1 VIDHDDAAAAASSA
15 PRVPEQVAVRL
26 AKREELLKRGDAYAV
41 RPTITHALA
50 DIRSAHDG
58 LPPGTMTGEQVSIAG
73 RVMFL
78 RNTGKLCFAT
88 LQAGEGTTLQAM
100 LAQDRVGPQSLED
113 FKHLV
118 DIGDHIVVAGEVGT
132 SRRGELSVFAQ
143 SWSMAAK
150 ALRPL
155 PVAHK
160 ELAEDTRVR
169 QRYVDLIMRPAAR
182 RTARR
187 RIEAVGSLRRSLTA
201 RGYCEVETP
210 VLQALHGGA
219 AARPFITHMNAFDM
233 ELYLR
238 IAPELFLKR
247 CVVGGIERVFDLNRN
262 FRNEGSDSTHSPEF
276 SMLEFYQAYA
286 DYRDMAALTRELI
299 QEAALAVHGDLRF
312 RHDDGT
318 EHDLSGTWDE
328 ISLFPALSAAAGQQ
342 IGPDTPVAQL
352 QEMAQAAGVAFDPGW
367 IHGKLAEELFE
378 HFVVAR
384 LQRPTFVFDYPVD
397 TSPLVREHRSEPGV
411 VEKWDLYING
421 YELATG
427 YSELVDPVIQRE
439 RLTAQSLLKA
449 AGDPEAMQVDE
460 DFLRALEYGMP
471 PCGGVGVGVDRL
483 LMTLTGLGI
492 RETILFPLVKPIR
505 QGRYEDLEEPA
516 GDVADRPGESLDG
529 RR

>member
-1 VIDHDDAAAAASSA
+1 VIDEAGAGA
-15 PRVPEQVAVRL
+15 PDQESRVPEQIAVRM
-26 AKREELLKRGDAYAV
+26 AKREELLRRGDAYAV
-41 RPTITHALA
+41 RPGLTSTLAEVRSTHEGLA
-50 DIRSAHDG
+50 A
-58 LPPGTMTGEQVSIAG
+58 GTMTGAEVVVAG

-78 RNTGKLCFAT
+78 RNTGRLCFTT
-88 LQAGEGTTLQAM
+88 LQSGDGTTLQAM
-100 LAQDRVGPQSLED
+100 LAADRVGAPELED

-118 DIGDHIVVAGEVGT
+118 DIGDHIVVAGEVGA
-132 SRRGELSVFAQ
+132 SRRGELSVFAD

-187 RIEAVGSLRRSLTA
+187 RMQAVASLRRSLA
-201 RGYCEVETP
+201 DRGYSEVETP
-210 VLQALHGGA
+210 VLQTLHGGA
-219 AARPFITHMNAFDM
+219 AARPFVTHMNAFDM
-233 ELYLR
+233 DLYLR

-299 QEAALAVHGDLRF
+299 QEAAIAVHGSLQF
-312 RHDDGT
+312 QHEDGSD
-318 EHDLSGTWDE
+318 HDLSGTWDE
-328 ISLFPALSAAAGQQ
+328 ISLYEALSHAAGEL
-342 IGPDTPVAQL
+342 IDPATPMARL
-352 QEMAQAAGVAFDPGW
+352 QAIADRVGLAVDPAW
-367 IHGKLAEELFE
+367 IHGKLVEELFE
-378 HFVVAR
+378 HLVIAHLV
-384 LQRPTFVFDYPVD
+384 RPTFVFDYPLD
-397 TSPLVREHRSEPGV
+397 TSPLVRAHRSLPGV
-411 VEKWDLYING
+411 VEKWDLYIDG
-421 YELATG
+421 YELGTG

-439 RLTAQSLLKA
+439 RLTAQALLKA
-449 AGDPEAMQVDE
+449 AGDPEAMAVDE

-505 QGRYEDLEEPA
+505 QPRYADA
-516 GDVADRPGESLDG
+516 GDEGEAGAGDG
-529 RR
+529 PA